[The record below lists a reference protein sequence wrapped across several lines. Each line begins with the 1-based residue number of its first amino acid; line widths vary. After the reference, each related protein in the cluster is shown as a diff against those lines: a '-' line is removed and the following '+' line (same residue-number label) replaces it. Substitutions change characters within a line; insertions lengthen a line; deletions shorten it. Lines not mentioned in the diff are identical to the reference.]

1 MDGWIVTRFWKI
13 ERREAE
19 AEAEG
24 GGGGEE
30 KLGYM
35 GGSDFRGR
43 GRVGSW
49 RFQRHGEGRAV

>member
-1 MDGWIVTRFWKI
+1 MLFPKI

-19 AEAEG
+19 A

-35 GGSDFRGR
+35 GGPDFRGR
-43 GRVGSW
+43 GRVVSW
-49 RFQRHGEGRAV
+49 RFQRHGEGRSV